1 MNWYGTPK
9 SNSMKIKSV
18 WCNYKQGIRE
28 KEINF
33 MIKSTLNIK
42 IKLSFKRMC
51 VRGDNLT
58 EIKKKKKRKTAH
70 KWMTNF

>member
-9 SNSMKIKSV
+9 SNSMKIKSA
-18 WCNYKQGIRE
+18 WSNYKQGIRE
-28 KEINF
+28 KINF
-33 MIKSTLNIK
+33 MIKSALNIK

-51 VRGDNLT
+51 VCAWRQSDRN
-58 EIKKKKKRKTAH
+58 KRKTAH